1 MQFLKLFFLS
11 TLFVS
16 SLLANIGTVTAIRGD
31 VKITRGIALY
41 QAHKNLEIEE
51 KDTFFTNKNGSM
63 QITFTDKTVITLGK
77 NTVFKVAEYLYS
89 ENHRKKNK
97 VKFKFRKGFF
107 KSITGRIG
115 KLAPKKFKISTKNA
129 TIGVRGTEITGTSD
143 SKVEKIICTHGEIEV
158 RSESTKKSFVAKAN
172 EHVKIKLDPK
182 VKYVIAEPIDILI
195 QQQVK
200 AGLKKPTDR
209 DVIKSVKKE
218 MVIVF
223 KPEVKKEMIRKGIDI
238 KKVPVKR
245 EDIIIAPKKIK
256 KEETKAIDK
265 NFLVDKKEF
274 RTHPVIRE
282 EINSMTQEEIEA
294 IKEEQRRQE
303 EFRRLKEEDERAQRE
318 RDEQE
323 ARRIKEEQERRFFQS
338 EKKRVGKQQQALEE
352 KWNAYKP
359 KLPKAVPKEK
369 VTTKKD
375 ALKSK
380 IKQMDQIL
388 DSNQDRL

>member
-1 MQFLKLFFLS
+1 MHFKLFFIT
-11 TLFVS
+11 TLFASTVWAS
-16 SLLANIGTVTAIRGD
+16 IGTVTAIRGD

-41 QAHKNLEIEE
+41 QAHKNLKIEE

-89 ENHRKKNK
+89 ENHRKQNK

-143 SKVEKIICTHGEIEV
+143 NKTEKIVCTHGEIEV
-158 RSESTKKSFVAKAN
+158 KSESTKKSFVAKAN

-182 VKYVIAEPIDILI
+182 VNYVIAEPIDILI
-195 QQQVK
+195 QQQVNE
-200 AGLKKPTDR
+200 GLKKPTDK
-209 DVIKSVKKE
+209 DVIKSVKAE

-223 KPEVKKEMIRKGIDI
+223 KPEVKKEMIKKGIDV
-238 KKVPVKR
+238 KKAPVVR
-245 EDIIIAPKKIK
+245 EDVIIAPKVIK
-256 KEETKAIDK
+256 KEETKAIDQ

-274 RTHPVIRE
+274 KAHPVIRE
-282 EINSMTQEEIEA
+282 EINSMTQEEIDA

-303 EFRRLKEEDERAQRE
+303 EAERLKRERA
-318 RDEQE
+318 EQE
-323 ARRIKEEQERRFFQS
+323 AQRIKEEEERRFFQS
-338 EKKRVGKQQQALEE
+338 EKKRVTKQQQALEE

-388 DSNQDRL
+388 DSNQDRF